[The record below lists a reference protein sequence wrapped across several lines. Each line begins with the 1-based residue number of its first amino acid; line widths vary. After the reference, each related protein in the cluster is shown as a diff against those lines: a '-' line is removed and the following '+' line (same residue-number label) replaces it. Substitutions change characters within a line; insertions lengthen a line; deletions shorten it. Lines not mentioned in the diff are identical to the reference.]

1 MAMASWKAYLGS
13 SIGKKKLVGLTGLAI
28 SLFTL
33 THMAGNLLMFVSA
46 DAYNLYSHALV
57 SNPAIYLAE
66 AGLVAFFLI
75 HVLLTVKL
83 TMDNRAARPAGYQHA
98 AHGGKKTSFAAKTA
112 ILTGLLLL
120 AFVVLHLQTFKFGPV
135 YMTTVDGVEM
145 RDIYTLVIEKFR
157 EPGYVAW
164 YLLSLVL
171 LGMHLSHGFKAS
183 FQSLGLFAS
192 NHPTIAKLGWAFAII
207 VAGGFIT
214 QPLAV
219 YFFGLGG

>member
-13 SIGKKKLVGLTGLAI
+13 SIGKKKLVGLTGLAM

-33 THMAGNLLMFVSA
+33 SHMAGNLLMFVGP
-46 DAYNLYSHALV
+46 DVYNSYGHALV

-66 AGLVAFFLI
+66 AGLILFFVVHVA
-75 HVLLTVKL
+75 LTIQL
-83 TMDNRAARPAGYQHA
+83 ARANRRARPVGYAGSA
-98 AHGGKKTSFAAKTA
+98 SGVKKTSFAAKTA
-112 ILTGLLLL
+112 ILSGAVLL
-120 AFVVLHLQTFKFGPV
+120 AFVVLHLQTFKFGEV
-135 YMTTVDGVEM
+135 YTTSVNGVEM
-145 RDIYTLVIEKFR
+145 RDLYRLVVEKFQQ
-157 EPGYVAW
+157 PGYVAW
-164 YLLSLVL
+164 YLLSLAI

-183 FQSLGLFAS
+183 FQSLGAFAS
-192 NHPTIAKLGWAFAII
+192 NHPFLTRLGWAFALL